1 MTTIPPDQ
9 IKDLLRLCEAATPG
23 PWRYRPDQYD
33 DWGIVRAPRDTE
45 LGSNPII
52 ANVRSAKYEDAAT
65 LGNHRRNGTD
75 PYEAN
80 AKFVAAA
87 RTALPALLQER
98 AGLVER
104 IERLEKALGRTMV
117 GGNHLA
123 NILLGKLGGDFHGKY
138 PATLTPDEGLQLI
151 GSNDQYDAWSCWR
164 EIILT
169 RVVLQPESK
178 TSWASQIERLSTL
191 LQRPSPM
198 CVVTI

>member
-9 IKDLLRLCEAATPG
+9 IKDLLRLCEAATLG
-23 PWRYRPDQYD
+23 INNHVSTYD
-33 DWGIVRAPRDTE
+33 IQDFAIVME
-45 LGSNPII
+45 
-52 ANVRSAKYEDAAT
+52 
-65 LGNHRRNGTD
+65 
-75 PYEAN
+75 
-80 AKFVAAA
+80 
-87 RTALPALLQER
+87 TALPALLQER